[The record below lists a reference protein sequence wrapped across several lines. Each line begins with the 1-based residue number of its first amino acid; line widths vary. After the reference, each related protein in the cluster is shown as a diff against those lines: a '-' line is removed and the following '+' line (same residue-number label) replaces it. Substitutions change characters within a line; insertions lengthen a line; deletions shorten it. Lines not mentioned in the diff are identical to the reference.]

1 MTVPPD
7 PRARA
12 PVTGPDAERWRA
24 ASELL
29 GETLE
34 LSDPAR
40 KELLDRACAGR
51 DDLRR
56 DVEALLAAETRTGVL
71 DRPVAEYAAR
81 LLSSP
86 STSLA
91 GRRLS
96 HFLVGERIGAGGM
109 GVVHR
114 AIDEPLRREVA
125 LKFLPESALQDPVS
139 RERLLREAR
148 AASALNHVGIVTIHE
163 VGSAEGIDFIAMEL
177 VDGEPLSRR
186 IPKKGLPI
194 ATVLSFGGQI
204 ASALA
209 VAHEKGILHRDLK
222 PANLLVT
229 RDERVKV
236 LDFGLAKPLGQETS
250 APGATEPGPPSGRSD
265 PDAALTEA
273 GARVGTPQYMSP
285 EQAWGLP
292 LDARSDVF
300 SLGVVLH
307 EMLTGEAP
315 FRRRNATEAMAAIR
329 QDEAPPVERVR
340 PDVPPALAALVRRS
354 LSKDPAGRPPTMRA
368 LLDELSRVE
377 RGLSRPRR
385 VRTRIAATVVASI
398 AAAGIF
404 HLARETRRPE
414 APLPFELLSTFP
426 GSHRQP
432 SLSPDGRSIAFVQ
445 ADGQGVPQLWTRPL
459 GDGIPRKLTDDPHG
473 VSHPRWSPRG
483 VIVYAVRRQGIWAVP
498 EAGGAP
504 RRLVSSGVSP
514 NLSRDGERLVYQ
526 RRTRLLVARSDG
538 SGEIEIPGVRLR
550 FRFGAA
556 APAFS
561 PDGREVVYF
570 QDSDAP
576 MIGDLS
582 IVRVEG
588 GAPRPLTKDGVYVAD
603 PVFTPDGKRI
613 LFSSERAGPLTLWEM
628 DAAGGEP
635 RALTS
640 GSGED
645 SEADVSADGL
655 RLVYA
660 NRKTTYLLR
669 ALEPATGARR
679 IVLERR
685 HMVTHPSFSPDGAQL
700 TYFTQEGRTFR
711 VFASRADG
719 SGERQLEVDPREG
732 YVLPAWSRDGRS
744 IALYRMWPKPLF
756 VRLDLSSSRVETV
769 ATDFP
774 NDRHLGADV
783 DVTNRFLV
791 YPAIADDSRRTV
803 VREIATGTEH
813 DLAEPILWPRFA
825 PDGASIAGG
834 ALDGSL
840 KRCPPTGEPCGTL
853 SRVGQDP
860 AWSRGWV
867 YFVRHGDVYG
877 DADVQVVEVRRVRP
891 DGTGEEH
898 VADLPGAHPINFF
911 YTVSPSSGEVVWSE
925 YHPSP
930 SELWTAVLPHRP

>member
-1 MTVPPD
+1 MTG
-7 PRARA
+7 RADAR
-12 PVTGPDAERWRA
+12 PDAARWRE
-24 ASELL
+24 ASALL
-29 GETLE
+29 DETLE
-34 LSDPAR
+34 LSGPAR

-51 DDLRR
+51 EELRR
-56 DVEALLAAETRTGVL
+56 DVEALLAAETGTGVL

-81 LLSSP
+81 LLARP
-86 STSLA
+86 SASLS

-114 AIDEPLRREVA
+114 AVDEQLRREVA

-148 AASALNHVGIVTIHE
+148 AASALNHSGIVTVHE
-163 VGSAEGIDFIAMEL
+163 VGSAEGVDFIAMEL

-186 IPKKGLPI
+186 IPKKGLPV
-194 ATVLSFGGQI
+194 AAVLSYAAQI

-229 RDERVKV
+229 RDERIKV
-236 LDFGLAKPLGQETS
+236 LDFGLAKPLEEETP
-250 APGATEPGPPSGRSD
+250 AVGARPGPPPGRSD
-265 PDAALTEA
+265 PDGALTET

-285 EQAWGLP
+285 EQAWGLA

-300 SLGVVLH
+300 SLGVVLY

-315 FRRRNATEAMAAIR
+315 FRRRDATEAMAAIR
-329 QDEAPPVERVR
+329 EHEPPPVEAVR
-340 PDVPPALAALVRRS
+340 PDVPVALAALVKRA
-354 LSKDPAGRPPTMRA
+354 LSKDPAGRPATMRA
-368 LLDELSRVE
+368 LLDELTAVE
-377 RGLSRPRR
+377 RGLSRSRR
-385 VRTRIAATVVASI
+385 VRLAIAATVAASI
-398 AAAGIF
+398 VAAGIF
-404 HLARETRRPE
+404 RLARETRRPE

-432 SLSPDGRSIAFVQ
+432 SLAPDGRSIAFVQ
-445 ADGQGVPQLWTRPL
+445 ADAQGVPQLWTRPL
-459 GDGIPRKLTDDPHG
+459 GNGVPRKLTDDPHG

-498 EAGGAP
+498 EGGGAP
-504 RRLVSSGVSP
+504 RRLVTSGVSP

-538 SGEIEIPGVRLR
+538 SGEVEIPGVRLR
-550 FRFGAA
+550 FRLGAA

-561 PDGREVVYF
+561 PDGQEVVFF

-576 MIGDLS
+576 TIGDLS
-582 IVRVEG
+582 IVRVGGG
-588 GAPRPLTKDGVYVAD
+588 GAPRRLTRDGVYVTD

-645 SEADVSADGL
+645 SEADVSADGR

-660 NRKTTYLLR
+660 NRKTTYLLS
-669 ALEPATGARR
+669 ALDPATGARR
-679 IVLERR
+679 TVAERR
-685 HMVTHPSFSPDGAQL
+685 HLVTHPSFSPDGARL
-700 TYFTQEGRTFR
+700 TYLTQEGRTFR
-711 VFASRADG
+711 VFVANADG
-719 SGERQLEVDPREG
+719 SGERLLDLDPHHG

-744 IALYRMWPKPLF
+744 IALYRMWPEPHF
-756 VRLDLSSSRVETV
+756 VRLDLSSGRIETV

-783 DVTNRFLV
+783 DVTNRLLV
-791 YPAIADDSRRTV
+791 YPVIADDSRRTV
-803 VREIATGTEH
+803 VREIPTGAERN
-813 DLAEPILWPRFA
+813 LAEPILRPRFA

-840 KRCPPTGEPCGTL
+840 KVCPPAGEPCRTL
-853 SRVGQDP
+853 SPVGQDP
-860 AWSRGWV
+860 VWTRGWIH
-867 YFVRHGDVYG
+867 FVRHGDVYG

-891 DGTGEEH
+891 DGTGEQH